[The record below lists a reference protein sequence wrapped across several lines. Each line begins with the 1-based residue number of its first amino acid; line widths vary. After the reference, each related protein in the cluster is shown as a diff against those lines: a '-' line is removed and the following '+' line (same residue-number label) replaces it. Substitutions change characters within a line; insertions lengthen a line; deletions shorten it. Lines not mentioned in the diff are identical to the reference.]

1 MLQCLDRRSPPAPHY
16 LSSYLRPIAFG
27 ESHWERP
34 SEEFPQ
40 TVSPGASGQPTISP
54 FAFTPR
60 KAMPAGRDDSPIRHP
75 NTTPAMAVLGLQ
87 GRWYERLNRSAPVE
101 PPIPF
106 VDGGI
111 VSGHAENVLNIPAE
125 DPPFYL
131 QKPSSDAA
139 SLQFRQ
145 LEQSS
150 SRPGQGSQPPPLSH
164 SLLSQ
169 LELSEND
176 PNTFREVIDDL
187 TVQNKKLKKHLR
199 RYKRMCSNQLTHD
212 GLFEVRVQN
221 LPPKQKQE
229 LENLLQQFASN
240 VQSSEIQSDHDAVH
254 RERQPLED
262 TKLVH
267 KTSPSPSP
275 NTRPVDSTYASVSTT
290 GGTITQTPAP
300 LAHAANRMRY
310 REEAPAKL
318 SSPATTHAVPQGQ
331 QSPDLSSVSD
341 KSKQKMIVKRLEGLF
356 LGEDVDEAALSE
368 RNNPN
373 ESPRQR
379 HREPHPSD
387 TPQASSPT
395 DSLLHLRHLGL
406 ASPLASLSDPSLDEW
421 IYLNLLVNMAKLH
434 TLNVTPDFVRQAIRT
449 VSARLVLSED
459 GGKVRWQG
467 NLERTVVS
475 PDYPSDNLSFS
486 EAPRSADPESA
497 SSDQPQRIL
506 GGNFAAPLRDGGSGA
521 GDGYQQRTDRFAA
534 RATRQTQAQQLH
546 YKPLFIHT
554 KRRRAKSLEKSHDGS
569 SDGSIPPSSESEAI
583 SMSPRA
589 TVAGRDPSNGPVV
602 FFKTNS
608 FFLDLSADVAEADRL
623 IHSTYSTPTAEPLGG
638 RNTVRKASHDYERK
652 QELDFAAHPEVSQSS
667 SWNSLGHTTSPP
679 LHVYSDDSSHP
690 HDASHGAGNFRFEA
704 SGIGGIQL
712 NDNFA
717 VDVKTSHQPS
727 ANVRHHRPS
736 RHRLHDTIS
745 RPTSREQRTARTPC
759 RSHEVLS
766 ITTTHLPSSPLPP
779 PSFVYPALS
788 SSSSESESEYDSLDD
803 TGSDSDFEFR
813 QVSLSPQMRTFLE
826 QEDLPDSPYRNTY
839 SGETSTTG
847 EGESEASV
855 E

>member
-1 MLQCLDRRSPPAPHY
+1 MFHCLDRRSPPAPDHLSPY
-16 LSSYLRPIAFG
+16 LQPFAFG
-27 ESHWERP
+27 ETHWERP
-34 SEEFPQ
+34 SEDSPQPVFPA
-40 TVSPGASGQPTISP
+40 ASGQPNISP
-54 FAFTPR
+54 FAFMPR
-60 KAMPAGRDDSPIRHP
+60 KAMPAGRDDSPIRRP
-75 NTTPAMAVLGLQ
+75 QTTQAMALLGLQ
-87 GRWYERLNRSAPVE
+87 GQWYERLNRSGPVE

-111 VSGHAENVLNIPAE
+111 ISGHAENMLNIQAD

-131 QKPSSDAA
+131 QKPSSDVA
-139 SLQFRQ
+139 SMQFRQ

-150 SRPGQGSQPPPLSH
+150 SRPGLGSQPPPLSH

-199 RYKRMCSNQLTHD
+199 RCKRMCSNQLTHE

-221 LPPKQKQE
+221 LSLKQKQE
-229 LENLLQQFASN
+229 LENLLQQFVSN
-240 VQSSEIQSDHDAVH
+240 IQSSEIESDHDAVYGPK
-254 RERQPLED
+254 QPLED
-262 TKLVH
+262 TKLVNR
-267 KTSPSPSP
+267 TSPSPSP
-275 NTRPVDSTYASVSTT
+275 NSRPVDSTYASVSTT

-300 LAHAANRMRY
+300 LAHAANRIRH
-310 REEAPAKL
+310 REESPAKL
-318 SSPATTHAVPQGQ
+318 SPGAAIHAVPQGQ
-331 QSPDLSSVSD
+331 QCPDISSVSD
-341 KSKQKMIVKRLEGLF
+341 KSKQKMIVERLEGLF
-356 LGEDVDEAALSE
+356 LGEEVDEAALSE
-368 RNNPN
+368 RNDPN

-379 HREPHPSD
+379 HRGSHPSD
-387 TPQASSPT
+387 TPQASSPM

-406 ASPLASLSDPSLDEW
+406 ASPLASPSSPSHDEW

-434 TLNVTPDFVRQAIRT
+434 ILNVTPDFVRQAIRT

-475 PDYPSDNLSFS
+475 PDYPRDNLSSS

-497 SSDQPQRIL
+497 SSDQPQRIPS
-506 GGNFAAPLRDGGSGA
+506 GNFATPHRDGGSGA
-521 GDGYQQRTDRFAA
+521 GGGYQQRTDWFAV
-534 RATRQTQAQQLH
+534 RAPRQTQAKQLH

-554 KRRRAKSLEKSHDGS
+554 KRRRAKSLEKRHDGS
-569 SDGSIPPSSESEAI
+569 SDGSISTSESEAF

-589 TVAGRDPSNGPVV
+589 TVAEPDPSNGPVV
-602 FFKTNS
+602 FFKTKS
-608 FFLDLSADVAEADRL
+608 FFLDLSADVAKADRL
-623 IHSTYSTPTAEPLGG
+623 CHSTYSTPTAEPLGG
-638 RNTVRKASHDYERK
+638 RKTVRKASHDYERK
-652 QELDFAAHPEVSQSS
+652 QELDFAAHPELSQSS
-667 SWNSLGHTTSPP
+667 SWNSLSRTTSPL
-679 LHVYSDDSSHP
+679 LHVYSHDPTHA
-690 HDASHGAGNFRFEA
+690 HDASHGAENFHFEA

-727 ANVRHHRPS
+727 PNLRQQGPS
-736 RHRLHDTIS
+736 RHRLHDTIA
-745 RPTSREQRTARTPC
+745 RPISREQRTARTQC

-766 ITTTHLPSSPLPP
+766 ITTTNLPPSPLPP
-779 PSFVYPALS
+779 PSFVYPTLS
-788 SSSSESESEYDSLDD
+788 SSSSESEGEYDSLDD
-803 TGSDSDFEFR
+803 TDSDSDVEFR

-826 QEDLPDSPYRNTY
+826 QQDLPDSPYRNTY
-839 SGETSTTG
+839 SGEASATG
-847 EGESEASV
+847 EVESDASK